1 MSKAA
6 IRRHHTERLKA
17 KRRNYHASPSWSN
30 TEKQVARY
38 VNTPCPCSCHM
49 CRNPR
54 RSGWTS
60 GKERGTM
67 QERRFA
73 CVKLTD

>member
-1 MSKAA
+1 MSKA
-6 IRRHHTERLKA
+6 IRRHHVERLKA
-17 KRRNYHASPSWSN
+17 KRRSYHASSSYPN

-38 VNTPCPCSCHM
+38 VDTPCPCSCHM

-54 RSGWTS
+54 RSGFTS
-60 GKERGTM
+60 KSERGTI
-67 QERRFA
+67 QERRFM